1 MKIELSNG
9 LEVKAVMWLNIM
21 VAEVQERAFLICLY
35 VRMVDLSVLKLKLN
49 TVSWHPLQ
57 RSHLDKILTSG
68 GAVTV
73 LRPSEF
79 DGFKKFIEEVLN
91 ND

>member
-9 LEVKAVMWLNIM
+9 LEVKAVK
-21 VAEVQERAFLICLY
+21 AEHG
-35 VRMVDLSVLKLKLN
+35 KLA
-49 TVSWHPLQ
+49 PLQ

-79 DGFKKFIEEVLN
+79 DGFKKFVEEVLN

>member
-21 VAEVQERAFLICLY
+21 VAEVQERGVPDLIVCANGRFIG
-35 VRMVDLSVLKLKLN
+35 VEIKAEHGKLA
-49 TVSWHPLQ
+49 PLQ

>member
-21 VAEVQERAFLICLY
+21 VAEVQER
-35 VRMVDLSVLKLKLN
+35 
-49 TVSWHPLQ
+49 PLQ